1 MKRLRLS
8 RRTLKRILAGLVV
21 LLAAG
26 GLFGVPWLNG
36 LQQKS
41 PETFA
46 TIRASFKDFRWMEAA
61 RLARA
66 LDALT
71 AEEAK
76 ALRYRQWRERIEA
89 DPNLELETRK
99 SETKKREESGQER
112 GEGHRLAQDLLT
124 GQAAK
129 EQAGRPAVFALRE
142 PWKLSVAL
150 RDQCRK
156 FLEIEWRGAATTG
169 ARAGVSDAAG
179 KCAYWVPLSDDEQV
193 VFQALAGLRDK
204 MDYANYLL
212 LLDALKISSQEVLG
226 FEERLRRMAD
236 SFSPT

>member
-8 RRTLKRILAGLVV
+8 RQAIKRILAGLVL
-21 LLAAG
+21 LLAAF

-46 TIRASFKDFRWMEAA
+46 TLRDHFKEFRWIEAA

-66 LDALT
+66 LDSLT

-89 DPNLELETRK
+89 DPQLELETRK
-99 SETKKREESGQER
+99 SETEQREESGRER
-112 GEGHRLAQDLLT
+112 GEGHRLALDRLT
-124 GQAAK
+124 GQEAM

-156 FLEIEWRGAATTG
+156 FLEIEWRRAATG
-169 ARAGVSDAAG
+169 GGRAGVSDAAG
-179 KCAYWVPLSDDEQV
+179 KCAYWVPLSDDERV
-193 VFQALAGLRDK
+193 VFQALAGLRNK
-204 MDYANYLL
+204 MDYAHYLML
-212 LLDALKISSQEVLG
+212 LEALNITSQEVMG
-226 FEERLRRMAD
+226 FEERLRRMTD
-236 SFSPT
+236 SYSPT